1 MGIGLLMGFSPFA
14 KAQNLAVVPIMETQR
29 SRAIE
34 IHKNQSIL
42 AWQITDTLNLP
53 FFEDFADNEGFPRK
67 EFWTDK
73 QVWVNNGFPMGAPNQ
88 NVATFDH
95 LNQFGKPYSSLSKNY
110 SVYADSLTSQPINL
124 QFYKIGNTTYP
135 YKITDNVVLS
145 FFYQSMGIGDQPEP
159 EDSLILFFKGIN
171 NQWHKVWGVSGHSR
185 KPFEEIFVSLNKQEF
200 FIPDFQFRWVNY
212 TKATGNLNHW
222 HIDYIRMDKNRFKG
236 FNDIEDV
243 GIVTAGTGLCFDYSN
258 IPYSHYRLNKNE
270 SRGNGAF
277 VDVKNLN
284 EAATVQTRYS
294 LKIFN
299 QYQQKL
305 FDQDFAMS
313 SRNILPLAD
322 SIERFNTPFFDT
334 LSGPTPSL
342 SYNFIINPQSND
354 LTPINYGAKKDN
366 NRYTLNH
373 QFQPW
378 YSYDDG
384 SAEGGFGLDYA
395 YLGNIKGQFAME
407 FNTLSNDTLR
417 GLSMYF
423 TQTKEDVSF
432 RSFRL
437 RIWKKLSP
445 IGGKDIED
453 ELIYEFPVD
462 RPIYR
467 DSTNHFAYFF
477 FDTSIFLPK
486 GTYYVGWLQ
495 NMPYIL
501 NVGYDN
507 NYRYQGKD
515 QYNPHLFY
523 NLLGSWERADYSIK
537 GTPMIRMMFG
547 ERANYSF
554 STPKIEK
561 PTVKAYPNP
570 AKNFITV
577 ESINAVVLSVHIL
590 DAAGRL
596 VKIADQ
602 QNHIDISL
610 LPSGTYYAKVFTVD
624 GRQNSVK
631 FHKL

>member
-1 MGIGLLMGFSPFA
+1 MCGQIANIQS
-14 KAQNLAVVPIMETQR
+14 QNLTTVPLVEVQR
-29 SRAIE
+29 SGSNE
-34 IHKNQSIL
+34 IHVNQSIL
-42 AWQITDTLNLP
+42 AWQITDTLDLP
-53 FFEDFADNEGFPRK
+53 FFDDFADNQGFPRK

-73 QVWVNNGFPMGAPNQ
+73 QVWINNSFPVGAPNQ

-95 LNQFGKPYSSLSKNY
+95 LNELGKPYTSLSKNF

-124 QFYKIGNTTYP
+124 QFYKLGNTTYP
-135 YKITDNVVLS
+135 YKLTDDIVLS
-145 FFYQSMGIGDQPEP
+145 FFYQTMGIGDQPEP
-159 EDSLILFFKGIN
+159 EDSLILFFKGK
-171 NQWHKVWGVSGHSR
+171 NQIWHRIWAVSGSAR
-185 KPFEEIFVSLNKQEF
+185 KPFQEIFISIDKPEF
-200 FIPDFQFRWVNY
+200 LVPDFQFRWVNY

-222 HIDYIRMDKNRFKG
+222 HIDYIRMDKKRFKN

-258 IPYSHYRLNKNE
+258 IPYSHYRLNKNDI
-270 SRGNGAF
+270 RGKGAS
-277 VDVKNLN
+277 VEVKNLN

-305 FDQDFAMS
+305 FDQDFSMS
-313 SRNILPLAD
+313 SRNILPGAD
-322 SIERFNTPFFDT
+322 STEPFDTPFFDT

-342 SYNFIINPQSND
+342 RYDFVINPQSND
-354 LTPINYGAKKDN
+354 LTPTNYGAIKNN
-366 NRYTLNH
+366 NRYTVNH

-378 YSYDDG
+378 YAYDDG

-432 RSFRL
+432 RSFKL

-462 RPIYR
+462 RPVYR

-477 FDTSIFLPK
+477 FDSAIFLPK
-486 GTYYVGWLQ
+486 GTYYVGWVQ

-547 ERANYSF
+547 ERINYSF
-554 STPKIEK
+554 STPKISK
-561 PTVKAYPNP
+561 PLVKVYPNP
-570 AKNFITV
+570 ARNFITV
-577 ESINAVVLSVHIL
+577 ESKNATIVSIQIM
-590 DAAGRL
+590 DAAGRI
-596 VKIADQ
+596 VRNVEH
-602 QNHIDISL
+602 QNLIDVGL
-610 LPSGTYYAKVFTVD
+610 LPSGTYYAKIFTLD
-624 GRQNSVK
+624 GRHNSIK